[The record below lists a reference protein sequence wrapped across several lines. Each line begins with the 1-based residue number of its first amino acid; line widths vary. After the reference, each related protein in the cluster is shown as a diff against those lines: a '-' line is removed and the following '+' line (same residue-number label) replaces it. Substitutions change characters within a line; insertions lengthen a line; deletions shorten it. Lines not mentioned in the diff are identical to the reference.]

1 MTNEEKVAK
10 LTKIKAVIDAAKS
23 KKDRLEGTKENLFLQ
38 LKQYGCDSKEKGQT
52 ELDRLDGELKRLE
65 TEFDEGLS
73 NLEKSYEWN

>member
-1 MTNEEKVAK
+1 MHRQFCPII
-10 LTKIKAVIDAAKS
+10 LTQRFIS
-23 KKDRLEGTKENLFLQ
+23 FLKENLFLQ